1 MGHPIYYNNH
11 VGKQQIYDNSI
22 SEDPKETE
30 GWVDSQDT
38 VNYDSDTNYT
48 EEINTNT
55 QNLANRSLDFHINS
69 LLKLNKEI
77 LLNVK
82 NLCVRTLENSKH
94 QNLIDGV
101 SFDIKKNE
109 IVGLIGESG
118 SGKSLTSLSI
128 LGLLEKNKFNISG
141 EIIFNG
147 NNLLDL
153 DNNAMMEIRGS
164 EISMIFQEPMSAL
177 NPTMK
182 IGKQIFEVFK
192 AHKNLSFKNTT
203 ERIKKLIKKV
213 KLDNVENLLDKY
225 PHQISG
231 GQKQRVM
238 IVMALSCNP
247 QLLIADEP
255 TTALDVT
262 IQKEIIEILK
272 NLQKSEKLSILFISH
287 DLRLVSNIS
296 DKILIMKNGKI
307 IEQGSN
313 KNIINYP
320 KENYTK
326 ALLSLIIHDK
336 KRLKKLPTVE
346 SFDKNFKEEVETKKE
361 RNKRIK
367 NIYSGKPILEIK
379 NVSKFYNTSKNLF
392 RNNKSFNALSQIS
405 LKLFKGET
413 LGLIG
418 ESGSG
423 KTTLSNAILKI
434 HEFEKG
440 EILFKGKDISKIK
453 ERELLEFRKNVQIIF
468 QDPYASLNPLQNI
481 FQIISEP
488 IKFHRICL
496 KNEVYEKCKELI
508 SDVGLNENFLSR
520 YPHELSGGQRQRVC
534 IARAISVNPEVLICD
549 ESVSALD
556 VSIQATV
563 LNLLNLLKKKY
574 NFTYIFISH
583 DLSVV
588 KYMSDKIIV
597 LYNGKIVDY
606 QDADL
611 LFEKPKDNYTKKLI
625 KASY

>member
-1 MGHPIYYNNH
+1 M
-11 VGKQQIYDNSI
+11 
-22 SEDPKETE
+22 
-30 GWVDSQDT
+30 
-38 VNYDSDTNYT
+38 
-48 EEINTNT
+48 
-55 QNLANRSLDFHINS
+55 
-69 LLKLNKEI
+69 KLNKEI
-77 LLNVK
+77 LLNVN
-82 NLCVRTLENSKH
+82 NLCVRTIENSQH

-326 ALLSLIIHDK
+326 ALLSLIINDK

-346 SFDKNFKEEVETKKE
+346 SFDKNFKEEAETKKE

-392 RNNKSFNALSQIS
+392 RNNKSFKALSQIS

>member
-1 MGHPIYYNNH
+1 M
-11 VGKQQIYDNSI
+11 
-22 SEDPKETE
+22 
-30 GWVDSQDT
+30 
-38 VNYDSDTNYT
+38 
-48 EEINTNT
+48 
-55 QNLANRSLDFHINS
+55 
-69 LLKLNKEI
+69 KLNKEI
-77 LLNVK
+77 LLNVN
-82 NLCVRTLENSKH
+82 NLCVRTIENSQH

-192 AHKNLSFKNTT
+192 AHKNLSFKNTA

-392 RNNKSFNALSQIS
+392 RNNKSFKALSQIS

-508 SDVGLNENFLSR
+508 ADVGLNENFLSR

>member
-1 MGHPIYYNNH
+1 M
-11 VGKQQIYDNSI
+11 
-22 SEDPKETE
+22 
-30 GWVDSQDT
+30 
-38 VNYDSDTNYT
+38 
-48 EEINTNT
+48 
-55 QNLANRSLDFHINS
+55 
-69 LLKLNKEI
+69 KLNKKI
-77 LLNVK
+77 LLNVN
-82 NLCVRTLENSKH
+82 NLCVRTTENLQH
-94 QNLIDGV
+94 QNLIDKI
-101 SFDIKKNE
+101 SFNIKKNE
-109 IVGLIGESG
+109 IVALIGESG

-141 EIIFNG
+141 EITFNG

-182 IGKQIFEVFK
+182 IGEQIFEVFK
-192 AHKNLSFKNTT
+192 AHKNLSFERTT
-203 ERIKKLIKKV
+203 ERIKRLIKKV

-313 KNIINYP
+313 KNIINSP

-326 ALLSLIIHDK
+326 ALLSLIINDK

-346 SFDKNFKEEVETKKE
+346 SFDKNFKEEAETKKE

-379 NVSKFYNTSKNLF
+379 NVSKFYITSKNLF
-392 RNNKSFNALSQIS
+392 KNNKSFKALSQIS

>member
-1 MGHPIYYNNH
+1 MCIR
-11 VGKQQIYDNSI
+11 
-22 SEDPKETE
+22 
-30 GWVDSQDT
+30 DS
-38 VNYDSDTNYT
+38 
-48 EEINTNT
+48 
-55 QNLANRSLDFHINS
+55 
-69 LLKLNKEI
+69 
-77 LLNVK
+77 
-82 NLCVRTLENSKH
+82 
-94 QNLIDGV
+94 
-101 SFDIKKNE
+101 
-109 IVGLIGESG
+109 
-118 SGKSLTSLSI
+118 
-128 LGLLEKNKFNISG
+128 
-141 EIIFNG
+141 
-147 NNLLDL
+147 
-153 DNNAMMEIRGS
+153 
-164 EISMIFQEPMSAL
+164 
-177 NPTMK
+177 
-182 IGKQIFEVFK
+182 
-192 AHKNLSFKNTT
+192 
-203 ERIKKLIKKV
+203 
-213 KLDNVENLLDKY
+213 KY

-247 QLLIADEP
+247 KLLIADEP

-272 NLQKSEKLSILFISH
+272 NLQKSENLSILFISH

-296 DKILIMKNGKI
+296 DKILIMRNGKI
-307 IEQGSN
+307 VEQGSN
-313 KNIINYP
+313 KSIFNSP

-326 ALLSLIIHDK
+326 ALLSLIINDK
-336 KRLKKLPTVE
+336 KRLKRLPTVE
-346 SFDKNFKEEVETKKE
+346 SFDKKFKEEAETKSE
-361 RNKRIK
+361 RKNRIK
-367 NIYSGKPILEIK
+367 NIYSCKPILEIK

-392 RNNKSFNALSQIS
+392 RNNKGFKALSKIS
-405 LKLFKGET
+405 LKLYKGET

-434 HEFEKG
+434 HEFEEG
-440 EILFKGKDISKIK
+440 EILFRGKDISKIK
-453 ERELLEFRKNVQIIF
+453 EKELLKFRKNVQIIF

-481 FQIISEP
+481 YQIISEP

-496 KNEVYEKCKELI
+496 KDEVYEKCKELI
-508 SDVGLNENFLSR
+508 NDVGLNEAFLSR

-534 IARAISVNPEVLICD
+534 IARAISVNPQVLICD

-611 LFEKPKDNYTKKLI
+611 IFEKPKDNYTKKLI
-625 KASY
+625 KASS

>member
-1 MGHPIYYNNH
+1 M
-11 VGKQQIYDNSI
+11 
-22 SEDPKETE
+22 
-30 GWVDSQDT
+30 
-38 VNYDSDTNYT
+38 
-48 EEINTNT
+48 
-55 QNLANRSLDFHINS
+55 
-69 LLKLNKEI
+69 KLNKEI
-77 LLNVK
+77 LLNVN
-82 NLCVRTLENSKH
+82 NLCVRTIENSKH

-287 DLRLVSNIS
+287 DLRLISNIS

-346 SFDKNFKEEVETKKE
+346 SFDKNFKEEAETKKE

-392 RNNKSFNALSQIS
+392 RNNKSFKALSQIS

>member
-1 MGHPIYYNNH
+1 M
-11 VGKQQIYDNSI
+11 
-22 SEDPKETE
+22 
-30 GWVDSQDT
+30 
-38 VNYDSDTNYT
+38 
-48 EEINTNT
+48 
-55 QNLANRSLDFHINS
+55 
-69 LLKLNKEI
+69 KLNKEI
-77 LLNVK
+77 LLNVN
-82 NLCVRTLENSKH
+82 NLCVRTTENLQH
-94 QNLIDGV
+94 QNLIDKI
-101 SFDIKKNE
+101 SFNIKKNE
-109 IVGLIGESG
+109 IVALIGESG

-141 EIIFNG
+141 EITFNG

-346 SFDKNFKEEVETKKE
+346 SFDKNFKEEAETKKE

-392 RNNKSFNALSQIS
+392 RNNKSFKALSQIS

-488 IKFHRICL
+488 IKFHKICL

-508 SDVGLNENFLSR
+508 ADVGLNENFLSR

>member
-1 MGHPIYYNNH
+1 M
-11 VGKQQIYDNSI
+11 
-22 SEDPKETE
+22 
-30 GWVDSQDT
+30 
-38 VNYDSDTNYT
+38 
-48 EEINTNT
+48 
-55 QNLANRSLDFHINS
+55 
-69 LLKLNKEI
+69 KLNKKI
-77 LLNVK
+77 LLNVN
-82 NLCVRTLENSKH
+82 NLCVRTTENLQH
-94 QNLIDGV
+94 QNLIDKI
-101 SFDIKKNE
+101 SFNIKKNE
-109 IVGLIGESG
+109 IVALIGESG

-141 EIIFNG
+141 EITFNG

-153 DNNAMMEIRGS
+153 DNNAMMEIRGA

-182 IGKQIFEVFK
+182 IGEQIFEVFK
-192 AHKNLSFKNTT
+192 AHKNLSFERTT
-203 ERIKKLIKKV
+203 ERIKRLIKKV

-287 DLRLVSNIS
+287 DLRLISNIS

-392 RNNKSFNALSQIS
+392 RNNKSFKALSQIS

-508 SDVGLNENFLSR
+508 ADVGLNENFLSR

>member
-1 MGHPIYYNNH
+1 M
-11 VGKQQIYDNSI
+11 
-22 SEDPKETE
+22 
-30 GWVDSQDT
+30 
-38 VNYDSDTNYT
+38 
-48 EEINTNT
+48 
-55 QNLANRSLDFHINS
+55 
-69 LLKLNKEI
+69 KLNKEI

-313 KNIINYP
+313 KKIINYP

-392 RNNKSFNALSQIS
+392 RNNKSFKALSQIS

>member
-1 MGHPIYYNNH
+1 M
-11 VGKQQIYDNSI
+11 
-22 SEDPKETE
+22 
-30 GWVDSQDT
+30 
-38 VNYDSDTNYT
+38 
-48 EEINTNT
+48 
-55 QNLANRSLDFHINS
+55 
-69 LLKLNKEI
+69 KLNKEI

-82 NLCVRTLENSKH
+82 NLCVRTLENSQH

-392 RNNKSFNALSQIS
+392 RNNKSFKALSQIS

-556 VSIQATV
+556 VSIQATM

>member
-1 MGHPIYYNNH
+1 M
-11 VGKQQIYDNSI
+11 
-22 SEDPKETE
+22 
-30 GWVDSQDT
+30 
-38 VNYDSDTNYT
+38 
-48 EEINTNT
+48 
-55 QNLANRSLDFHINS
+55 
-69 LLKLNKEI
+69 
-77 LLNVK
+77 
-82 NLCVRTLENSKH
+82 
-94 QNLIDGV
+94 
-101 SFDIKKNE
+101 
-109 IVGLIGESG
+109 
-118 SGKSLTSLSI
+118 
-128 LGLLEKNKFNISG
+128 
-141 EIIFNG
+141 
-147 NNLLDL
+147 
-153 DNNAMMEIRGS
+153 
-164 EISMIFQEPMSAL
+164 
-177 NPTMK
+177 
-182 IGKQIFEVFK
+182 
-192 AHKNLSFKNTT
+192 
-203 ERIKKLIKKV
+203 
-213 KLDNVENLLDKY
+213 
-225 PHQISG
+225 
-231 GQKQRVM
+231 
-238 IVMALSCNP
+238 
-247 QLLIADEP
+247 
-255 TTALDVT
+255 
-262 IQKEIIEILK
+262 
-272 NLQKSEKLSILFISH
+272 
-287 DLRLVSNIS
+287 
-296 DKILIMKNGKI
+296 
-307 IEQGSN
+307 
-313 KNIINYP
+313 
-320 KENYTK
+320 
-326 ALLSLIIHDK
+326 
-336 KRLKKLPTVE
+336 
-346 SFDKNFKEEVETKKE
+346 
-361 RNKRIK
+361 
-367 NIYSGKPILEIK
+367 
-379 NVSKFYNTSKNLF
+379 F
-392 RNNKSFNALSQIS
+392 RNNKSFKALSQIS

-453 ERELLEFRKNVQIIF
+453 EIELLEFRKNIQIIF

-611 LFEKPKDNYTKKLI
+611 LFEKPKDNYNKKLI

>member
-1 MGHPIYYNNH
+1 M
-11 VGKQQIYDNSI
+11 
-22 SEDPKETE
+22 
-30 GWVDSQDT
+30 
-38 VNYDSDTNYT
+38 
-48 EEINTNT
+48 
-55 QNLANRSLDFHINS
+55 
-69 LLKLNKEI
+69 KLNKEI

-213 KLDNVENLLDKY
+213 RLDNVENLLDKY

-508 SDVGLNENFLSR
+508 ADVGLNENFLSR

>member
-1 MGHPIYYNNH
+1 M
-11 VGKQQIYDNSI
+11 
-22 SEDPKETE
+22 
-30 GWVDSQDT
+30 
-38 VNYDSDTNYT
+38 
-48 EEINTNT
+48 
-55 QNLANRSLDFHINS
+55 
-69 LLKLNKEI
+69 KLNKKI
-77 LLNVK
+77 LLNVN
-82 NLCVRTLENSKH
+82 NLCVRTTENLQH
-94 QNLIDGV
+94 QNLIDKI
-101 SFDIKKNE
+101 SFSIKKNE
-109 IVGLIGESG
+109 IIALIGESG

-141 EIIFNG
+141 EITFNG

-153 DNNAMMEIRGS
+153 DNNAMMEIRGA

-182 IGKQIFEVFK
+182 IGEQIFEVFK
-192 AHKNLSFKNTT
+192 AHKNLSFERTT
-203 ERIKKLIKKV
+203 ERIKRLIKKV

-287 DLRLVSNIS
+287 DLRLISDIS

-313 KNIINYP
+313 KNIINSP

-326 ALLSLIIHDK
+326 ALLSLIINDK

-346 SFDKNFKEEVETKKE
+346 SFDKNFKEEAETKKE

-392 RNNKSFNALSQIS
+392 RNNKSFKALSQIS

-423 KTTLSNAILKI
+423 KTTLSNTILKI

>member
-1 MGHPIYYNNH
+1 M
-11 VGKQQIYDNSI
+11 
-22 SEDPKETE
+22 
-30 GWVDSQDT
+30 
-38 VNYDSDTNYT
+38 
-48 EEINTNT
+48 
-55 QNLANRSLDFHINS
+55 
-69 LLKLNKEI
+69 KLNKKI
-77 LLNVK
+77 LLNVN
-82 NLCVRTLENSKH
+82 NLCVRTTENLQH
-94 QNLIDGV
+94 QNLIDKI
-101 SFDIKKNE
+101 SFNIKKNE
-109 IVGLIGESG
+109 IVALIGESG

-141 EIIFNG
+141 EITFNG

-153 DNNAMMEIRGS
+153 DNNSMMEIRGA

-182 IGKQIFEVFK
+182 IGEQIFEVFK
-192 AHKNLSFKNTT
+192 AHKNLSFESTT
-203 ERIKKLIKKV
+203 ERIKRLIKKV

-313 KNIINYP
+313 KNIINSP

-326 ALLSLIIHDK
+326 ALLSLIINDK

-346 SFDKNFKEEVETKKE
+346 SFDKNFKEEAETKKE

-508 SDVGLNENFLSR
+508 ADVGLNENFLSR

>member
-1 MGHPIYYNNH
+1 M
-11 VGKQQIYDNSI
+11 
-22 SEDPKETE
+22 
-30 GWVDSQDT
+30 
-38 VNYDSDTNYT
+38 
-48 EEINTNT
+48 
-55 QNLANRSLDFHINS
+55 
-69 LLKLNKEI
+69 KLNKEI
-77 LLNVK
+77 LLNVN
-82 NLCVRTLENSKH
+82 NLCVRTIENSQH

-392 RNNKSFNALSQIS
+392 RNNKSFKALSQIS

-508 SDVGLNENFLSR
+508 ADVGLNENFLSR

>member
-1 MGHPIYYNNH
+1 M
-11 VGKQQIYDNSI
+11 
-22 SEDPKETE
+22 
-30 GWVDSQDT
+30 
-38 VNYDSDTNYT
+38 
-48 EEINTNT
+48 
-55 QNLANRSLDFHINS
+55 
-69 LLKLNKEI
+69 KLNKEI

-287 DLRLVSNIS
+287 DLRLISNIS

-313 KNIINYP
+313 KNIINSP

-326 ALLSLIIHDK
+326 ALLSLIINDK

-346 SFDKNFKEEVETKKE
+346 SFDKNFKEEAETKKE

-392 RNNKSFNALSQIS
+392 RNNKSFKALSQIS

>member
-1 MGHPIYYNNH
+1 M
-11 VGKQQIYDNSI
+11 
-22 SEDPKETE
+22 
-30 GWVDSQDT
+30 
-38 VNYDSDTNYT
+38 
-48 EEINTNT
+48 
-55 QNLANRSLDFHINS
+55 
-69 LLKLNKEI
+69 KLNKKI
-77 LLNVK
+77 LLNVN
-82 NLCVRTLENSKH
+82 NLCVRTTENLQH
-94 QNLIDGV
+94 QNLIDKI
-101 SFDIKKNE
+101 SFNIKKNE
-109 IVGLIGESG
+109 IVALIGESG

-141 EIIFNG
+141 EIIFDKK
-147 NNLLDL
+147 NLLNL

-182 IGKQIFEVFK
+182 IGEQIFEVFK
-192 AHKNLSFKNTT
+192 AHKNLSFERTT
-203 ERIKKLIKKV
+203 ERIKRLIKKV

-287 DLRLVSNIS
+287 DLRLISDIS

-313 KNIINYP
+313 KNIINSP

-326 ALLSLIIHDK
+326 ALLSLIINYK

-346 SFDKNFKEEVETKKE
+346 SFDRNFKEEAETKKE

-392 RNNKSFNALSQIS
+392 RNNKSFKALSQIS

-556 VSIQATV
+556 VSIQARV

>member
-1 MGHPIYYNNH
+1 M
-11 VGKQQIYDNSI
+11 
-22 SEDPKETE
+22 
-30 GWVDSQDT
+30 
-38 VNYDSDTNYT
+38 
-48 EEINTNT
+48 
-55 QNLANRSLDFHINS
+55 
-69 LLKLNKEI
+69 KLNKKI
-77 LLNVK
+77 LLNVN
-82 NLCVRTLENSKH
+82 NLCVRTTENLQH
-94 QNLIDGV
+94 QNLIDKI
-101 SFDIKKNE
+101 SFNIKKNE
-109 IVGLIGESG
+109 IVALIGESG

-141 EIIFNG
+141 EITFNG

-182 IGKQIFEVFK
+182 IGEQIFEVFK
-192 AHKNLSFKNTT
+192 AHKNLSFERTT
-203 ERIKKLIKKV
+203 ERIKRLIKKV

-287 DLRLVSNIS
+287 DLRLISDIS

-313 KNIINYP
+313 KNIINSP

-326 ALLSLIIHDK
+326 ALLSLIINDK

-346 SFDKNFKEEVETKKE
+346 SFDKNFKEEAETKKE

-392 RNNKSFNALSQIS
+392 KNNKSFKALSQIS
-405 LKLFKGET
+405 LKLYKGET

-468 QDPYASLNPLQNI
+468 QDPYSSLNRLQNI

-556 VSIQATV
+556 VSIQARV

>member
-1 MGHPIYYNNH
+1 M
-11 VGKQQIYDNSI
+11 
-22 SEDPKETE
+22 
-30 GWVDSQDT
+30 
-38 VNYDSDTNYT
+38 
-48 EEINTNT
+48 
-55 QNLANRSLDFHINS
+55 
-69 LLKLNKEI
+69 KLNKKI
-77 LLNVK
+77 LLNVN
-82 NLCVRTLENSKH
+82 NLCVRTTENLQH
-94 QNLIDGV
+94 QNLIDKI
-101 SFDIKKNE
+101 SFNIKKNE
-109 IVGLIGESG
+109 IVALIGESG

-141 EIIFNG
+141 EITFNG

-153 DNNAMMEIRGS
+153 DNNAMMEIRGA

-182 IGKQIFEVFK
+182 IGEQIFEVFK
-192 AHKNLSFKNTT
+192 AHKNLSFERTT
-203 ERIKKLIKKV
+203 ERIKRLIKKV

-287 DLRLVSNIS
+287 DLRLISNIS
-296 DKILIMKNGKI
+296 EKILIMKNGKI

-313 KNIINYP
+313 KNIINFP

-326 ALLSLIIHDK
+326 ALLSLIINDK

-346 SFDKNFKEEVETKKE
+346 SFDKNFKEEAETKKE

-392 RNNKSFNALSQIS
+392 RNNKSFKALSQIS

-423 KTTLSNAILKI
+423 KTTLSNTILKI

-508 SDVGLNENFLSR
+508 ADVGLNENFLSR

>member
-1 MGHPIYYNNH
+1 M
-11 VGKQQIYDNSI
+11 
-22 SEDPKETE
+22 
-30 GWVDSQDT
+30 
-38 VNYDSDTNYT
+38 
-48 EEINTNT
+48 
-55 QNLANRSLDFHINS
+55 
-69 LLKLNKEI
+69 KLNKKI
-77 LLNVK
+77 LLNVN
-82 NLCVRTLENSKH
+82 NLCVRTTENLQH
-94 QNLIDGV
+94 QNLIDKI
-101 SFDIKKNE
+101 SFNIKKNE
-109 IVGLIGESG
+109 IVALIGESG

-128 LGLLEKNKFNISG
+128 LGLLEKNKFKISG
-141 EIIFNG
+141 EITFNG

-182 IGKQIFEVFK
+182 IGEQIFEVFK
-192 AHKNLSFKNTT
+192 AHKNLSFERTT
-203 ERIKKLIKKV
+203 ERIKRLIKKV

-287 DLRLVSNIS
+287 DLRLISNIS

-313 KNIINYP
+313 KNIINSP

-326 ALLSLIIHDK
+326 ALLSLIINDK

-346 SFDKNFKEEVETKKE
+346 SFDKNFKEEAETKKE

-392 RNNKSFNALSQIS
+392 RNNKSFKALSQIS

>member
-1 MGHPIYYNNH
+1 M
-11 VGKQQIYDNSI
+11 
-22 SEDPKETE
+22 
-30 GWVDSQDT
+30 
-38 VNYDSDTNYT
+38 
-48 EEINTNT
+48 
-55 QNLANRSLDFHINS
+55 
-69 LLKLNKEI
+69 KLNKEI

-213 KLDNVENLLDKY
+213 RLDNVENLLDKY

-313 KNIINYP
+313 KNIINHP

-392 RNNKSFNALSQIS
+392 KNNKSFNALSQIS